1 MRVNFSVIPII
12 PPDDMIIGLTYDL
25 RQEYLNEGFTEEE
38 TAEFDKEETINAIEE
53 TLQDLGYQTV
63 RIGHVRQLT
72 QRLAGGARWDLVFN
86 ICEGLFGIG
95 REAQVPALL
104 DAYQIP
110 YTFSDPMVLSLTLH
124 KAMTK
129 RVVRDAGIPTPDFFL
144 VEDTSDIHKVTLPF
158 PLFVKPN
165 AEGTGKGI
173 DAASKVDNFA
183 GLEKT
188 CHFLLPKYKQGLIVE
203 SYLPGR
209 EFTVGIT
216 GTGEESRSLGV
227 MEIIFNKHAEAHGY
241 SYLNKEDYE
250 KRVSYRIIKD
260 DLANHC
266 SEVALAAWRTLT
278 CRDAGRVD
286 LRLDPLGNPG
296 FIEVNPLAGLNP
308 IHSDLPIMC
317 RLQNIPFAELIRMIL
332 ASALKRIS

>member
-1 MRVNFSVIPII
+1 MRITFSVIPMLL
-12 PPDDMIIGLTYDL
+12 PEFMTIGLTYDL
-25 RQEYLNEGFTEEE
+25 RQQYLKEGFTEEE
-38 TAEFDKEETINAIEE
+38 TAEFDKEDTIIAIEE
-53 TLQDLGYQTV
+53 AIQHLGHRTV
-63 RIGHVRQLT
+63 RIGHIRQLT
-72 QRLAGGARWDLVFN
+72 QRLAMGERWDLVFN

-129 RVVRDAGIPTPDFFL
+129 RVVRDAGIQTPDFFL
-144 VEDTSDIHKVTLPF
+144 VEKPGDVRKVPLSF

-173 DAASKVDNFA
+173 DAASKVDDFA

-188 CHFLLPKYKQGLIVE
+188 CRWLLPKYKQGLIVE

-216 GTGEESRSLGV
+216 GTGEASISLGV

-260 DLANHC
+260 DLANLC
-266 SEVALAAWRTLT
+266 SEVALTAWRTLT

-308 IHSDLPIMC
+308 VHSDLPILC
-317 RLQNIPFAELIRMIL
+317 RLQDIPYSELIHRIL
-332 ASALKRIS
+332 ASALKRIA